1 MFFVRVGHWWFYKI
15 PPPVML
21 LTLLLSGSGS
31 PGDLLFAL
39 SCLVI
44 VIALV
49 CNVGYALNELF
60 DVEEDA
66 RKGKVNVTTR
76 VGARRLWLVIAAAV
90 TGSLL
95 VSYVGIGVAAFILT
109 LCALLLPLAYSVP
122 PLRLKQRKWLG
133 VFADAVAAHVYP
145 AVLCLLIAGQ
155 RTALAAG
162 TPLVVAVLLWSL
174 MFGLRGILSHQLV
187 DDDLDRASNLTT
199 VVHDHGRDNM
209 IRLLLGF
216 IVPIEIACFVFA
228 ILQISPGA
236 VFYSVV
242 CVYLVFEALKVKAGW
257 QSIIFT
263 RGKLSAYLPFLN
275 NSFYEVWG
283 PLAAALVAAANDLS
297 LMVLPPLFVAL
308 FWRRFRVEWTMID
321 VLSRGVVRYVG
332 SRLIR

>member
-1 MFFVRVGHWWFYKI
+1 
-15 PPPVML
+15 
-21 LTLLLSGSGS
+21 
-31 PGDLLFAL
+31 
-39 SCLVI
+39 
-44 VIALV
+44 
-49 CNVGYALNELF
+49 
-60 DVEEDA
+60 
-66 RKGKVNVTTR
+66 

-283 PLAAALVAAANDLS
+283 PLAAALSLRRMTCRSWCCRRCCRALLAA
-297 LMVLPPLFVAL
+297 
-308 FWRRFRVEWTMID
+308 
-321 VLSRGVVRYVG
+321 LSRRMDDDRCSQPGCRAVCWLSPHSLTARRRQAFG
-332 SRLIR
+332 CADAFSSE